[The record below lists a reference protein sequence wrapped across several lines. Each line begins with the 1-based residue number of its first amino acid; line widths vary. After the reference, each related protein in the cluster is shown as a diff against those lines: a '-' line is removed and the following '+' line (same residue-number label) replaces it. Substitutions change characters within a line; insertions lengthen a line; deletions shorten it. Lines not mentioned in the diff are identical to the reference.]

1 MNYWYEYV
9 FGFLI
14 GLAGCF
20 IVGSILDWLVPLH

>member
-14 GLAGCF
+14 GLVGCI
-20 IVGSILDWLVPLH
+20 IVGSILDWLLPLH